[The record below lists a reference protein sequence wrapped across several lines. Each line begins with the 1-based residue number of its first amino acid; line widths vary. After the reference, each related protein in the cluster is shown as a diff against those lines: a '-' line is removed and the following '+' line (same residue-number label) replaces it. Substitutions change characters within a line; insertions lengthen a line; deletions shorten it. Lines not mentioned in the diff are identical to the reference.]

1 MRFIKS
7 SINICWYC
15 LGFSLKYILRILL
28 FILTPFCTLFLSL
41 WSGVAKKL
49 AEGTALGSASHFS
62 TFLIFLFVFCALT
75 AVSLFFFL
83 ILHDCLPFLGALFYK
98 TISSLCCISSLGFIP
113 LTFLTYLW
121 PAVYISPY
129 TFRFWFW

>member
-1 MRFIKS
+1 MSTVFFKIHS
-7 SINICWYC
+7 QNTAFHPHSF
-15 LGFSLKYILRILL
+15 LHSVSL
-28 FILTPFCTLFLSL
+28 TVE
-41 WSGVAKKL
+41 WSGKEAHR
-49 AEGTALGSASHFS
+49 GNSTGICFSFFHFS
-62 TFLIFLFVFCALT
+62 NIFVCLLRFDCSQFV
-75 AVSLFFFL
+75 FFFL

-113 LTFLTYLW
+113 LTFLTCLW